1 MSPFQRSNQKV
12 FDTTGND
19 DDDSKHSRDNK
30 SNKKNNDVLT
40 NWETREEVQ
49 SEEGEGTHHQ
59 EDNGNP
65 LGAEA
70 ARIGID
76 VSAPTHDRYKRR
88 QSLYLQSKDR
98 FVAMKSTGAVRIMDK
113 KDNVAKD
120 ATQALLKKKQQ
131 ELAELNNQPS
141 FSNFLPPAITGEQQ
155 NQQQQK
161 KHSLL
166 ASSGMSHASSSMSHS
181 QMMMSRSLNSTA
193 ETIAP
198 DSPRSFSPKKEEDL
212 MITSTRSQKQRE
224 FEASASSRP
233 GSGGVNKMRNNNV
246 TDPLMTSSLSSLSTT
261 KNRPGSGG
269 GGPEHRVPLQPED
282 SKQFSSKSDNTS
294 NFNEH
299 VAVSQPNNV
308 QRQRDDPSLLA
319 PSHQTINN
327 NSNNKSKTTTTTN
340 IHLPK
345 PPKSIP
351 SRQEQL
357 LQRQREMLQ
366 QQDHQQKE
374 HSTSNN
380 ETSQQSSSSTTTALP
395 TSARTLPSR
404 PILSRNVAKG
414 YGAASSSSS
423 SARKFSLSS
432 SLSKRK

>member
-1 MSPFQRSNQKV
+1 M

-282 SKQFSSKSDNTS
+282 SKQFSSKSNDNTS

-319 PSHQTINN
+319 PSHQTFNN

-423 SARKFSLSS
+423 SSARKFSLSS
-432 SLSKRK
+432 SFSKRK